1 MKVMIELETN
11 DIKKILSF
19 VGEYVVE
26 NEGVIEKLETLVN
39 ELKGS
44 VDEVKEADN
53 EILNQIKDFVREKP
67 FRGILHVLDVV
78 SQINNVIKEKG
89 CATVW
94 DLVEIMDGRA
104 AADDLEVSY
113 EALNSYGWR
122 RSISA
127 GDIVV
132 KMGEFIINPD
142 TIVFLS

>member
-44 VDEVKEADN
+44 VDKVKEADD
-53 EILNQIKDFVREKP
+53 EILKQIKDFVDGKP
-67 FRGILHVLDVV
+67 FRGIMHALDVV
-78 SQINNVIKEKG
+78 SQINNIIKEKEY
-89 CATVW
+89 ATVW

-104 AADDLEVSY
+104 TADDLEASY

-122 RSISA
+122 RCIGS

-132 KMGEFIINPD
+132 KMGEFIIDPD
-142 TIVFLS
+142 TIVRLD